1 MMSML
6 ESISHQDS
14 AQIRV
19 TSTIVERHWS
29 QLRWTELIIEID
41 QNGHSINIIYYI
53 IVFKMFP
60 TTECNRHNI

>member
-1 MMSML
+1 MMLML

-29 QLRWTELIIEID
+29 QLRWTDLIIQID
-41 QNGHSINIIYYI
+41 PEEHSINIIYYSI
-53 IVFKMFP
+53 
-60 TTECNRHNI
+60 